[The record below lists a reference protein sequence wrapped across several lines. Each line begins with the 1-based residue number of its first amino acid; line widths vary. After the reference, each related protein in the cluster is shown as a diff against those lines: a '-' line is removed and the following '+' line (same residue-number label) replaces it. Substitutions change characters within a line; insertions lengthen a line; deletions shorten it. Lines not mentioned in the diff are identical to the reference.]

1 MTSSRYCI
9 LLSFV
14 LILMTQLGWAQKKDL
29 VFRHLNTSH
38 GLSQDHVNAI
48 LKGYK
53 GFMWFGTDEGLNK
66 YDGYQF
72 HTYRHDDAIP
82 TSISSNYI
90 YDIIEDEQ
98 RNLWVATASGIDRL
112 DRALDIFSN
121 YAPGDSSIIIRDL
134 LFDAKEKLIWI
145 GTTEGL
151 FVFNPKDTTFQHYQ
165 YKENGILN
173 LSQNFIYHIAQ
184 DLSGNLWLATDNGL
198 NRFDPK
204 TKTFTRY
211 IHDPKDQGSI
221 GTNTIKAVYTDAKGK
236 VWIGTLGSGIA
247 VYDPQTDS
255 FKSFRHDPD
264 NPNSLGHNDI
274 LSFAEDDDGNLWIG
288 TENGGISIFHEQT
301 QTFTRY
307 TYNLF
312 DANSLSNNS
321 IYSLYKDD
329 TGNMWIGTWSGGINL
344 VAKFGQK
351 FNLYQQQPDNKGLSN
366 NIVLTITGDH
376 KGDLWIGTDGG
387 GLNRFNRKTKTFTH
401 YQHDPKNRNS
411 PASDYVLSVVE
422 ATPGVLA
429 LGYHRGGLDLF
440 DTRTGI
446 FTHYL
451 PEEGNPKSLAHTT
464 VTAVFKDREGQIWIG
479 TWGSGI
485 GIYQADKKE
494 FTWYQQHPNDKNSLS
509 DNFIYTLG
517 EDAEGNIW
525 VGTTSGLNKMD
536 KKTGKFTRFYNNKF
550 DYKSLSH
557 DVVGTMLCD
566 HLGNM
571 WFGSA
576 GGLNLYDKTTH
587 TFTSFTDHDGLPN
600 NMIRNIQEDN
610 RGNLW
615 IATNKGLSRFN
626 PKTKAVRNYTTADG
640 LQGNEFKPHSCYKTA
655 DGELFFG
662 GPNGLNS
669 FYPDS
674 LKDNTSVPPIYFTGL
689 QIFNKPIT
697 IHSKNSILKKQI
709 NDTREI
715 TLAHDQSVFTL
726 EFAALNFVLPEKN
739 LYAYKLDG
747 FDKEWNYVGHKR
759 TATYTNLD
767 PGEYIFH
774 VKASNNDGLW
784 NEAGTSMRIIITPPY
799 WYTWWFRI
807 LVACLIAGAIFIFV
821 RIRLNIVDKQRAA
834 LEHQVKIHTA
844 EAVERKEALEAQA
857 ENMQTLNDQLQAQT
871 EFLQNLN
878 DEIEQQRI
886 EAEEARNE
894 AERANQ
900 AKSIFLATM
909 SHEIRTPM
917 NGVIGMASLLAET
930 PLTSEQREYTEII
943 RSSGESLLGVIN
955 DILDFSKIE
964 SGKMELEEKDFDLR
978 NCVEEVLDLFANK
991 ASDLRL
997 DLLYEL
1003 DPDVPEHIV
1012 GDSLRLRQILI
1023 NLVGNAI
1030 KFTHRGEIFVS
1041 AHVQGKDNDQYQL
1054 RIAVRDTGIGIPE
1067 DKVNRLFKAFS
1078 QVDASTTRKYGGTGL
1093 GLAISE
1099 KLVGLMGGHI
1109 WIESTVG
1116 KGTTFFFTIKTRL
1129 SKEKPPTYIYD
1140 KDALRDKKI
1149 LVVDDN
1155 ATNRL
1160 ILKNQLQLWQAE
1172 PVIANSGE
1180 NAMDILSRSSGFD
1193 LVLTD
1198 MQMPGINGLELG
1210 KMIRERYPD
1219 LRMILLSSIGDD
1231 RSERFTKIFSSILSK
1246 PVKHSMLYKN
1256 ILMNLRKNDK
1266 APAPADQVNQKLRE
1280 DFAQQFPLHILIAED
1295 NPVNQKLATRV
1306 LNKLGYTPDVAANG
1320 REALDAFMAS
1330 HHNMILMDVQMPE
1343 MDGLETTQR
1352 IRQHNGIQPVIIA
1365 MTANAMQG
1373 DREQCIKAGMN
1384 DYISKPV
1391 NLEELMKTIERWAV
1405 QAKTQGKPA

>member
-1 MTSSRYCI
+1 MNSYRYHI
-9 LLSFV
+9 LMSFT
-14 LILMTQLGWAQKKDL
+14 LILIMHAGWGQKKD
-29 VFRHLNTSH
+29 VIFRHLNTSH

-53 GFMWFGTDEGLNK
+53 GFMWFATDEGLNR

-72 HTYRHDDAIP
+72 YTYKHDDAIP
-82 TSISSNYI
+82 SSISSNYI
-90 YDIIEDEQ
+90 HDIIEDEH
-98 RNLWVATASGIDRL
+98 RNLWIATASGL
-112 DRALDIFSN
+112 DRFSRAKDTFTH
-121 YAPGDSSIIIRDL
+121 YAPGDSTIIVRDIL
-134 LFDAKEKLIWI
+134 LDKQRGIWL

-151 FVFNPKDTTFQHYQ
+151 FLFNSKDRTFHHYP
-165 YKENGILN
+165 YAENGIYS
-173 LSQNFIYHIAQ
+173 LSQNFIYHITQ
-184 DLSGNLWLATDNGL
+184 DLSGNVWLATDNGL
-198 NRFDPK
+198 NRFNPD
-204 TKTFTRY
+204 TKTFKRY
-211 IHDPKDQGSI
+211 IHRQEYAASI
-221 GTNTIKAVYTDAKGK
+221 GSNTIKAVFTDSQGI

-247 VYDPQTDS
+247 QYDPNTDS
-255 FKSFRHDPD
+255 FKSYKHNPTDP
-264 NPNSLGHNDI
+264 SSIGHNDI
-274 LSFAEDDDGNLWIG
+274 LSFTEDDDGNLWIG
-288 TENGGISIFHEQT
+288 TENGGVSIFNKKT
-301 QTFTRY
+301 QAFTSY
-307 TYNLF
+307 IYNLF
-312 DANSLSNNS
+312 NTNSLSNNS

-329 TGNMWIGTWSGGINL
+329 IGTIWIGTWSGGVNF
-344 VAKFGQK
+344 VPRFGRKFE
-351 FNLYQQQPDNKGLSN
+351 LYQQQPDNKGLSN
-366 NIVLTITGDH
+366 NIVLAITGDS
-376 KGDLWIGTDGG
+376 KKDLWIGTDGG
-387 GLNRFNRKTKTFTH
+387 GLNRFNRKTQTFTH
-401 YQHDPKNRNS
+401 YRHDPANRNT

-440 DTRTGI
+440 DTHTGI

-464 VTAVFKDREGQIWIG
+464 LTAVFKDRDGKIWVG

-485 GIYQADKKE
+485 GIYHADKKD
-494 FTWYQQHPNDKNSLS
+494 FTWYQQQANNKHSLS
-509 DNFIYTLG
+509 DNFIHTIG
-517 EDAEGNIW
+517 EDADGNIW
-525 VGTTSGLNKMD
+525 VGTTSGLNMMEKE
-536 KKTGKFTRFYNNKF
+536 TGKFTRFFNTKS
-550 DYKSLSH
+550 DPKSLSH
-557 DVVGTMLCD
+557 DVVGTMLLD
-566 HLGNM
+566 HHGNM
-571 WFGSA
+571 WFGTS
-576 GGLNLYDKTTH
+576 GGLNLYDKKTQ
-587 TFTSFTDHDGLPN
+587 TFTSYTERDGLPN
-600 NMIRNIQEDN
+600 NMIRNILEDN
-610 RGNLW
+610 HGNLW

-626 PKTKAVRNYTTADG
+626 PETKAVRNYTTADG
-640 LQGNEFKPHSCYKTA
+640 LQGSEFKSHSCYKAA

-662 GPNGLNS
+662 GPNGLNA

-674 LKDNTSVPPIYFTGL
+674 LKDNTSIPPIYFTGL
-689 QIFNKPIT
+689 QIFNKPVT
-697 IHSKNSILKKQI
+697 VHSKDSILTKHI
-709 NDTREI
+709 SETREI
-715 TLAHDQSVFTL
+715 TLSYAQSVFTL
-726 EFAALNFVLPEKN
+726 EFAALNFILPEKN

-747 FDKEWNYVGHKR
+747 FDKEWNYVGYKR

-767 PGEYIFH
+767 PGEYTFH

-784 NEAGTSMRIIITPPY
+784 NEAGTSIRIIITPPY
-799 WYTWWFRI
+799 WLTWWFRI
-807 LVACLIAGAIFIFV
+807 LMVCLIAGMVFVFV
-821 RIRLNIVDKQRAA
+821 RVRINAVNKQKAA
-834 LEHQVKIHTA
+834 LEHQVKKHTA

-857 ENMQTLNDQLQAQT
+857 ENMQTLNEQLQAQT
-871 EFLQNLN
+871 DFLQNLN
-878 DEIEQQRI
+878 DEIQQQRI
-886 EAEEARNE
+886 EAEEARSE

-930 PLTSEQREYTEII
+930 SLTQEQREYTEII

-1003 DPDVPEHIV
+1003 DHDVPEHIV

-1030 KFTHRGEIFVS
+1030 KFTQRGEIFVS
-1041 AHVQGKDNDQYQL
+1041 ANVLHKENDRYEL
-1054 RIAVRDTGIGIPE
+1054 RFAVRDTGIGIPE
-1067 DKVNRLFKAFS
+1067 DKLNRLFKAFS

-1099 KLVGLMGGHI
+1099 KLVGLMGGNI

-1129 SKEKPPTYIYD
+1129 SEQQPTTYIYE
-1140 KDALRDKKI
+1140 KDALKNKKI

-1160 ILKNQLQLWQAE
+1160 ILQNQLKLWQAQ
-1172 PVIANSGE
+1172 PVLANSGE
-1180 NAMDILSRSSGFD
+1180 HAVDILSETPGFD

-1198 MQMPGINGLELG
+1198 MQMPGMDGLQLGEL
-1210 KMIRERYPD
+1210 IRKRHPE
-1219 LRMILLSSIGDD
+1219 LSMILLSSIGDD
-1231 RSERFTKIFSSILSK
+1231 RSERFTKIFSSILTK

-1256 ILMNLRKNDK
+1256 ILMNLRKHDNS
-1266 APAPADQVNQKLRE
+1266 PAPADQVNQKLRD

-1306 LNKLGYTPDVAANG
+1306 LNKLGYTPDVASNG
-1320 REALDAFMAS
+1320 REALDAFIAS

-1352 IRQHNGIQPVIIA
+1352 IRQHNGTQPVIIA

-1391 NLEELMKTIERWAV
+1391 NLDELMKTIERWAITV
-1405 QAKTQGKPA
+1405 QQKDKSA

>member
-1 MTSSRYCI
+1 
-9 LLSFV
+9 
-14 LILMTQLGWAQKKDL
+14 
-29 VFRHLNTSH
+29 
-38 GLSQDHVNAI
+38 
-48 LKGYK
+48 
-53 GFMWFGTDEGLNK
+53 MWFATDEGLNR

-72 HTYRHDDAIP
+72 YTYKHDDAIA

-90 YDIIEDEQ
+90 HDIIEDDE
-98 RNLWVATASGIDRL
+98 RNLWIATASGL
-112 DRALDIFSN
+112 DRFSRAKDIFTHFS
-121 YAPGDSSIIIRDL
+121 PGDSTIIIRDIL
-134 LFDAKEKLIWI
+134 LDKQRGIWL

-151 FVFNPKDTTFQHYQ
+151 FLFEPKGRTFHHYP
-165 YKENGILN
+165 YTENGIYN
-173 LSQNFIYHIAQ
+173 LSQNFIYHITQ
-184 DLSGNLWLATDNGL
+184 DLSGDLWLATDNGL
-198 NRFDPK
+198 HRFNPDK
-204 TKTFTRY
+204 KTFKRY
-211 IHDPKDQGSI
+211 IHDPDNSASI
-221 GTNTIKAVYTDAKGK
+221 GSNTIKAVYTDSQGR

-247 VYDPQTDS
+247 LYDPDTNL
-255 FKSFRHDPD
+255 FKSFRHDSK
-264 NPNSLGHNDI
+264 NPASISHNDI
-274 LSFAEDDDGNLWIG
+274 LSFAEDDDGNLWVG
-288 TENGGISIFHEQT
+288 TENGGISILDHKT
-301 QTFTRY
+301 QAFTSY

-312 DANSLSNNS
+312 NHNSLSNNS

-329 TGNMWIGTWSGGINL
+329 IGNMWIGTWSGGINL
-344 VAKFGQK
+344 VPRFGEKFE
-351 FNLYQQQPDNKGLSN
+351 LYQQQPDNKGLSN
-366 NIVLTITGDH
+366 NIVLAITGDS
-376 KGDLWIGTDGG
+376 KKDFWIGTDGG
-387 GLNRFNRKTKTFTH
+387 GLNRFNRKTETFTH
-401 YQHDPKNRNS
+401 YRHDPANRNS
-411 PASDYVLSVVE
+411 PASDYILSVVE

-440 DTRTGI
+440 DTHTGI

-464 VTAVFKDREGQIWIG
+464 LTAVFKDRDGQIWIG
-479 TWGSGI
+479 TWGGGI
-485 GIYQADKKE
+485 GIYHADTKD
-494 FTWYQQHPNDKNSLS
+494 FSWYQQQANNRNSLS
-509 DNFIYTLG
+509 DNFIHTIG
-517 EDAEGNIW
+517 EDAEGNLWI
-525 VGTTSGLNKMD
+525 GTTSGLNMMN
-536 KKTGKFTRFYNNKF
+536 KKTGKFIRFFNNKS
-550 DYKSLSH
+550 DSSSLSH
-557 DVVGTMLCD
+557 DVVGTMLLD
-566 HLGNM
+566 HRGNM
-571 WFGSA
+571 WFGTS
-576 GGLNLYDKTTH
+576 GGLNLYDKKTQ
-587 TFTSFTDHDGLPN
+587 TFTSYTERDGLPN
-600 NMIRNIQEDN
+600 NMIRNILEDN
-610 RGNLW
+610 HGNLW
-615 IATNKGLSRFN
+615 VATNKGLSRFN
-626 PKTKAVRNYTTADG
+626 PETKAVRNYTTADG
-640 LQGNEFKPHSCYKTA
+640 LQGNEFKSHSCYKAA

-662 GPNGLNS
+662 GPNGLNA

-674 LKDNTSVPPIYFTGL
+674 LQDNTSIPPIYFTGL
-689 QIFNKPIT
+689 QIFNKPVT
-697 IHSKNSILKKQI
+697 VHSKDSILRKHI
-709 NDTREI
+709 SETREI
-715 TLAHDQSVFTL
+715 TLSYSQSVFTL

-747 FDKEWNYVGHKR
+747 FDKEWNYVGYKR

-784 NEAGTSMRIIITPPY
+784 NEAGTSIRIIITPPY
-799 WYTWWFRI
+799 WLTWWFRI
-807 LVACLIAGAIFIFV
+807 LITCIIAGIVFIFV
-821 RIRLNIVDKQRAA
+821 RVRIKGVNKQKAA
-834 LEHQVKIHTA
+834 LEHQVKKQTA

-857 ENMQTLNDQLQAQT
+857 ENMQTLNEQLQAQT

-878 DEIEQQRI
+878 DEIQQQRE
-886 EAEEARNE
+886 EAEEARSE

-930 PLTSEQREYTEII
+930 SLTTEQREYTEII
-943 RSSGESLLGVIN
+943 KSSGESLLGVIN

-1003 DPDVPEHIV
+1003 DHDVPEHIV

-1030 KFTHRGEIFVS
+1030 KFTQHGEIFVS
-1041 AHVQGKDNDQYQL
+1041 AHVQYKEDDRYEL
-1054 RIAVRDTGIGIPE
+1054 RLAVRDTGIGIPE
-1067 DKVNRLFKAFS
+1067 DKLNRLFKAFS

-1116 KGTTFFFTIKTRL
+1116 KGTTFFFTIQTRL
-1129 SKEKPPTYIYD
+1129 SEQQPATYIYD
-1140 KDALRDKKI
+1140 KDALKNKKI
-1149 LVVDDN
+1149 LIVDDN

-1160 ILKNQLQLWQAE
+1160 ILQNQLKLWHAQ
-1172 PVIANSGE
+1172 PVLANSGE
-1180 NAMDILSRSSGFD
+1180 NAVDILSKTSDFD

-1198 MQMPGINGLELG
+1198 MQMPGMDGLQLG
-1210 KMIRERYPD
+1210 KLIRERHPE
-1219 LRMILLSSIGDD
+1219 LSMILLSSIGDD
-1231 RSERFTKIFSSILSK
+1231 RSERFTKIFSSILTK

-1256 ILMNLRKNDK
+1256 ILMNLRKHDK
-1266 APAPADQVNQKLRE
+1266 SPAPNDQVNQKLRD

-1306 LNKLGYTPDVAANG
+1306 LNKLGYTPDVASNG
-1320 REALDAFMAS
+1320 REALDAFIAS

-1352 IRQHNGIQPVIIA
+1352 IRQHNGTQPVIIA

-1405 QAKTQGKPA
+1405 TVQQKK